1 MNRFHLY
8 IVALAMLLIV
18 SCKSEKNVA
27 SYEVLYKESPATI
40 LIGPIQDNAK
50 RADVKTKQDEVFN
63 AELSDA
69 ATFMQQT
76 LADPMLF

>member
-40 LIGPIQDNAK
+40 LIGPIHTMPN
-50 RADVKTKQDEVFN
+50 V
-63 AELSDA
+63 
-69 ATFMQQT
+69 
-76 LADPMLF
+76 PMSRPNRTRCSTPS